1 MVPSER
7 LPAGGHEAITV
18 AGGDCEPAQFYA
30 AIYEYAGQKDL
41 KSFLKQREYW
51 RGDVVCMSRVFDD
64 ILAGL
69 EYLHSWSLLH
79 CDIKVRARSPHQYSA
94 FSFPLF
100 ATLYINLCREH
111 FPSANLHFAPL
122 HVMTRF

>member
-1 MVPSER
+1 MA
-7 LPAGGHEAITV
+7 LP
-18 AGGDCEPAQFYA
+18 GGDCEPAQFYA

-69 EYLHSWSLLH
+69 EYLHSWNLLH
-79 CDIKVRARSPHQYSA
+79 CDVKVRFCLALTGLESPYAQ
-94 FSFPLF
+94 
-100 ATLYINLCREH
+100 
-111 FPSANLHFAPL
+111 PSASFHDTAILREYH
-122 HVMTRF
+122 TSC